1 MLTHKCPAGV
11 GSPPPA
17 QRQQEVTSF
26 DTLLAA
32 AQLAQSCQSELEQAY
47 AGHTGG
53 RLPGSAAG
61 IPAIYASV
69 PTPLPRALI
78 ECGVS
83 CVLSHLSFED
93 QQRLEEARAFLA
105 AI

>member
-1 MLTHKCPAGV
+1 ML
-11 GSPPPA
+11 
-17 QRQQEVTSF
+17 
-26 DTLLAA
+26 
-32 AQLAQSCQSELEQAY
+32 QLAQPTLLQRGS
-47 AGHTGG
+47 
-53 RLPGSAAG
+53 LPPMAAPRVPWPCNPSRQPHNQTLG
-61 IPAIYASV
+61 ARPCLACSV
-69 PTPLPRALI
+69 PTPLPRALS